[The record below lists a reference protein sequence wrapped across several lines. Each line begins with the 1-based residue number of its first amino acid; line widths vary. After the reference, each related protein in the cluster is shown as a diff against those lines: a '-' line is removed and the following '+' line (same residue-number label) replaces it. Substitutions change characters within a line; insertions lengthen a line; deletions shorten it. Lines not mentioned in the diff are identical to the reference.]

1 MKKKTKDGLRR
12 AAVIA
17 FMLVLLLIVLTPFFL
32 MILTS
37 LKSLPEIMSPEFK
50 LLPEKWL
57 FSNYV
62 EAMQRGNWP
71 RYLFNSLLVTCV
83 TVAVSLVINSL
94 AGYAFARIRFKGRNT
109 LFFLALIGMMV
120 PAQVTMISVF
130 ILLKNFP
137 LMGGNDLLGAGG
149 TGLINTYAGLILPYI
164 AGPFGVFLCRQF
176 YMNFPVS
183 MDEAAKIDGCSRF
196 TAYLRI
202 YLPLSKPILAT
213 LAVLKAT
220 QTWNDYM
227 WPLIMVNKESM
238 MTAQVAVVS
247 TFVSEV
253 TIHWQ
258 YLMAATAIIILPLF
272 ILFLFAQKY
281 FVEGIVTTGMKG

>member
-17 FMLVLLLIVLTPFFL
+17 FMLVLLLVVLTPFFL

-176 YMNFPVS
+176 YMNFPLS

>member
-176 YMNFPVS
+176 YMNFPMS